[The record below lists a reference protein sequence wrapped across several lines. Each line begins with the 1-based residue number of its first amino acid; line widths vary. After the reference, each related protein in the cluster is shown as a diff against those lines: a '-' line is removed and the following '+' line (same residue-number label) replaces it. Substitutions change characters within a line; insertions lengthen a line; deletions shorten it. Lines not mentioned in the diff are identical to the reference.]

1 MEAGNEVL
9 KEAPGLLEQNFTSIM
24 EKKLSIGIEPALIDL
39 IQRAPRSVGSFPFIL
54 IKLDSVSMQAARTK
68 K

>member
-24 EKKLSIGIEPALIDL
+24 EKKLSIGIEPALRDL
-39 IQRAPRSVGSFPFIL
+39 IQKAPRSVGSFPFIL

>member
-24 EKKLSIGIEPALIDL
+24 EKNLSIGIEPALIDR